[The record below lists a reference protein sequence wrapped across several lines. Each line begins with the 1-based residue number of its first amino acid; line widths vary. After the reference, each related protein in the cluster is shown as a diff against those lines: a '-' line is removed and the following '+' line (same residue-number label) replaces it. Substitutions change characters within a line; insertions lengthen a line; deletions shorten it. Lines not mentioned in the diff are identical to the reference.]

1 MTERF
6 FRVGDIVRFRSE
18 HIETEIEDLDVGV
31 IVKES
36 TNDYDYPH
44 MIFDIMFPVRLM
56 SAFDY
61 EIELVEE

>member
-6 FRVGDIVRFRSE
+6 FRIGDIVRFRSE
-18 HIETEIEDLDVGV
+18 HVETEIEDLVAGI
-31 IVKES
+31 IVRES
-36 TNDYDYPH
+36 SNDYDYPH
-44 MIFDIMFPVRLM
+44 MIFDIMFPERLM

>member
-1 MTERF
+1 MK
-6 FRVGDIVRFRSE
+6 VGDLVRFRKE
-18 HIETEIEDLDVGV
+18 HIEKEIEDLDVGV

-61 EIELVEE
+61 EIELADE

>member
-1 MTERF
+1 MKI
-6 FRVGDIVRFRSE
+6 GDLVRFREE
-18 HIETEIEDLDVGV
+18 HIEKEIEDLDVG
-31 IVKES
+31 IIIRES

-44 MIFDIMFPVRLM
+44 VIFDIMFPVRLM